1 MVPKRPAESDN
12 PAIMKINIEVDEDLV
27 ADALRAT
34 GLETTD
40 KVVELALKLLI
51 QIKQQEAIRA
61 LRGQLPWDGD
71 LNAMRTDR

>member
-1 MVPKRPAESDN
+1 
-12 PAIMKINIEVDEDLV
+12 MKTNIEIDDALV

-51 QIKQQEAIRA
+51 QIKRQETIKTF
-61 LRGQLPWDGD
+61 RGQLPWDGD
-71 LNAMRTDR
+71 LGAARTDP